1 MERASRLLLWEL
13 CRRVGHSSPLEV
25 ERKIDQWAEVL
36 GHVLSDLGAKVVEL
50 GAGMSP
56 KVVFALHECGFR
68 GSLVEVDLTKT
79 ALRAQ
84 QLVGRMLGVKYD
96 LVVWEGDLFAYD
108 LSSGDVVVAS
118 HLLDDL
124 VAGRFAQERGM
135 DYGEVFNDPEV
146 QKKFWAE
153 VGREGKV
160 AVEVVAGLG
169 SKLATMRSGARVVM
183 NEYLSNFDRKYD
195 IRKRHLLCRQLLG
208 RLGMEMEEG
217 GFRKLETEQ
226 SLIEGEWLVMERVCP
241 KR

>member
-36 GHVLSDLGAKVVEL
+36 GHVLSDLGARVVEL

-56 KVVFALHECGFR
+56 KVVFALHECGFK
-68 GSLVEVDLTKT
+68 GSLVEVDLTKI
-79 ALRAQ
+79 ALRTQ
-84 QLVGRMLGVKYD
+84 QLVGEMLGVKYD

-124 VAGRFAQERGM
+124 VAGR
-135 DYGEVFNDPEV
+135 
-146 QKKFWAE
+146 
-153 VGREGKV
+153 V
-160 AVEVVAGLG
+160 APEVVAGLG